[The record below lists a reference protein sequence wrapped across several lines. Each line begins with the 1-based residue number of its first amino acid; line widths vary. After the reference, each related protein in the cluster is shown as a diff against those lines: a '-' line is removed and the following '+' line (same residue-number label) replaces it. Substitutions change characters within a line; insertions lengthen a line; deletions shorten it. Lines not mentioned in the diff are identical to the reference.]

1 MSARSALNL
10 SVWNRY
16 DLRCLRSAAVT
27 GLTEA
32 EVMAALDDPGN
43 PSLFGLTV
51 GPGWAQIT
59 RDSQT
64 WTLVSRP
71 GFLGGSRRQE
81 ERTIMDIGKDLLLEM
96 YRTMQRIRLF
106 EATVRDLA
114 TANEIP
120 GFVHVS
126 IGEEASAAGICAA
139 LRKTDRITSTHR
151 GHGHLIAKGGKLAQM
166 MAEIFGKRTGYCK
179 GKGGSMHIVDFA
191 LGILGANGI
200 VGAGL
205 PIATGSALAAV
216 IAKRDDVTACFFG
229 DGASNEGTFHESLN
243 LAAVWKLP
251 VVYVCENNGFGEF
264 TPMQTV
270 TSVKDIAVRAQA
282 YGIPGYVVD
291 GNDVLEVYGYASEA
305 VARARAGEGPTLL
318 ECKTYRWEGHVVG
331 EQAFLGTGAYRS
343 EQEIN
348 EWKARCPL
356 IRFQKF
362 AAESGKITS
371 AELKKIEDETAAE
384 LEEAVKFARESP
396 LPDVSEVK
404 DDVYI

>member
-1 MSARSALNL
+1 M
-10 SVWNRY
+10 
-16 DLRCLRSAAVT
+16 DL
-27 GLTEA
+27 
-32 EVMAALDDPGN
+32 
-43 PSLFGLTV
+43 
-51 GPGWAQIT
+51 
-59 RDSQT
+59 
-64 WTLVSRP
+64 
-71 GFLGGSRRQE
+71 
-81 ERTIMDIGKDLLLEM
+81 GKDLLLDM
-96 YRTMQRIRLF
+96 YRSMTRIRLF
-106 EATVRDLA
+106 ETKVRDLA

-126 IGEEASAAGICAA
+126 IGEEASATGVCAA

-151 GHGHLIAKGGKLAQM
+151 GHSHLIAKGGRLDRM
-166 MAEIFGKRTGYCK
+166 MAELFGKRTGYCK

-216 IAKRDDVTACFFG
+216 IAGTSDVTACFFG

-251 VVYVCENNGFGEF
+251 VVFVCENNGFGEF

-270 TSVKDIAVRAQA
+270 TSVKDIAVRAKA
-282 YGIPGYVVD
+282 YDIPGHIVD
-291 GNDVLEVYGYASEA
+291 GNDVLEVYRYASEA

-331 EQAFLGTGAYRS
+331 EQAFLGAGSYRT
-343 EQEIN
+343 EQEVN

-356 IRFQKF
+356 IRFDKF
-362 AAESGKITS
+362 AADSGKIS
-371 AELKKIEDETAAE
+371 AADLQRIKKETEAE

-396 LPDVSEVK
+396 LPDPSEVTE
-404 DDVYI
+404 DVFV